1 MHEELENQHRC
12 LNNLKQHDTCT
23 CMTYAGLHGPGL
35 PRYLV
40 ITPRRST
47 RTSAAAL
54 PSYHPSQVYTDLGC
68 RVSRIAAGTTEQ
80 RAALLLAQ
88 CGLN

>member
-1 MHEELENQHRC
+1 MHI
-12 LNNLKQHDTCT
+12 
-23 CMTYAGLHGPGL
+23 MTYAWHMHG
-35 PRYLV
+35 
-40 ITPRRST
+40 ICRST
-47 RTSAAAL
+47 RTWPAAL

-80 RAALLLAQ
+80 RAAMLLAQ